1 MEKEQF
7 NTKEY
12 LERALEMVEEAI
24 ITADESSIPTNRLV
38 QLKGYLEG
46 GLMAYEITK

>member
-7 NTKEY
+7 NIKEY
-12 LERALEMVEEAI
+12 IERALEIVDEAMKV
-24 ITADESSIPTNRLV
+24 AEKDFIPAGHLN